1 MKLVFFGTPAFAVP
15 SLRALRAAGHEI
27 PFVVTQPDRPASRG
41 RKELAAPP
49 VKLAADGLPLLQP
62 EDVNADDVLGRLRLA
77 TPDVLVVVAFGQK
90 MGPSL
95 LSLAPRG
102 AVNGHA
108 SLLPSFRGASPIAS
122 AILKGK
128 SESGVT
134 IMRIAE
140 KMDTG
145 ATLLQGRVPI
155 GPEDTTDTLE
165 ARLADVSALLLV
177 ELLSAWQSGRDVPEV
192 AQDDSKAT
200 YARKLRKED
209 GLIDWTRL
217 ARRLDCHVRGM
228 FPWPVAFTFL
238 HAEGK
243 PPLRLAVLKA
253 RPSTDA
259 ASAPPGTILGLS
271 EHGLRVATGEGI
283 LDLVELQPEN
293 RRAMDARSFQNGFRV
308 KPGDR
313 FGPQ

>member
-1 MKLVFFGTPAFAVP
+1 MRLVFLGTPAFAVP
-15 SLRALRAAGHEI
+15 SLRALRAAGHEVAL
-27 PFVVTQPDRPASRG
+27 VVTQPDRPASRG
-41 RKELAAPP
+41 RKEMAAPP
-49 VKLAADGLPLLQP
+49 VKLASDGLPLLQP
-62 EDVNADDVLGRLRLA
+62 EDVNAADVISQLRA
-77 TPDVLVVVAFGQK
+77 TAPDVLVVVAFGQK
-90 MGPSL
+90 MGPEL

-128 SESGVT
+128 AESGVS

-140 KMDTG
+140 KMDAG
-145 ATLLQGRVPI
+145 AVLLQGRLPI

-165 ARLADVSALLLV
+165 ARLADLSASLLV
-177 ELLSAWQSGRDVPEV
+177 ELLDAWQAGRAVPEV
-192 AQDDSKAT
+192 AQDNAKAT

-243 PPLRLAVLKA
+243 PPLRVAVLKA

-259 ASAPPGTILGLS
+259 ASALPGTILGLTDR
-271 EHGLRVATGEGI
+271 GLRVATGEGV

-293 RRAMDARSFQNGFRV
+293 RRAMDARSFQNGFRI

-313 FGPQ
+313 FGPA